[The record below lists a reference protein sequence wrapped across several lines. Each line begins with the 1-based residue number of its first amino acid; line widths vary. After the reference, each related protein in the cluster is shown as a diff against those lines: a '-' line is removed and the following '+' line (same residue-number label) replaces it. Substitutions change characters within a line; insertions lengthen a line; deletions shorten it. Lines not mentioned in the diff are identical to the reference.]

1 MLSRSYLFMP
11 GNNQKLLSK
20 AGQVEADAVIF
31 DLEDAVPAAEKDR
44 ARRLIHEALESLP
57 GKHPLIY
64 VRVNNLSPACLEADI
79 QETMHRALAGYVI
92 PKVTAGEQVKAVEFL
107 CARFAG
113 AAGSDL
119 NRLSI
124 QVMIESARGVID
136 ADRIA
141 QSSPRIEALAFGAED
156 FTHDIGAVRTAE
168 GWELFQARSQI
179 VMAAKANRL
188 MAVDAV
194 FGDLSD
200 AAGFAREVAVACKLG
215 FDGKQAIHPKQ
226 LPLINETFAPG
237 EDEVKFA
244 RKAVA
249 AYREAMLI
257 NAGVVLVDG
266 YMVDLPVFK
275 KAERVLSLIGEI

>member
-20 AGQVEADAVIF
+20 VGQVEADAVIF
-31 DLEDAVPAAEKDR
+31 DLEDAVPATEKDR
-44 ARRLIHEALESLP
+44 ARRLIHETLESLP
-57 GKHPLIY
+57 DKRPLIY
-64 VRVNNLSPACLEADI
+64 VRVNNLSPVCLEADI
-79 QETMHRALAGYVI
+79 KETMHFALTGYVI
-92 PKVTAGEQVKAVEFL
+92 PKVTAGEQVKAVELL
-107 CARFAG
+107 CVRFAG
-113 AAGSDL
+113 AAGNDL
-119 NRLSI
+119 KRLSF

-156 FTHDIGAVRTAE
+156 FTNDIGAVRTAE

-194 FGDLSD
+194 FGDLAD
-200 AAGFAREVAVACKLG
+200 AAGFAREVVLARKLG
-215 FDGKQAIHPKQ
+215 FNGKQAIHPKQ
-226 LPLINETFAPG
+226 LPLINGAFVPA

-249 AYREAMLI
+249 AYREAILI
-257 NAGVVLVDG
+257 NEGVILVDG
-266 YMVDLPVFK
+266 YMVDLPVFL
-275 KAERVLSLIGEI
+275 KAERVLNLIGEM